1 MAPRVCDKCG
11 EWVSPHRV
19 LDHRCKPEL
28 LRIMDGCDLRIKG
41 EIDGVVWEICQKYH
55 PEKLVPE
62 VWYKDG
68 GIYDAIETL
77 VERIKE

>member
-1 MAPRVCDKCG
+1 
-11 EWVSPHRV
+11 
-19 LDHRCKPEL
+19 
-28 LRIMDGCDLRIKG
+28 MDGCDLRIKG